1 MRYFVLLALLLATQA
16 AAQQYPAQPVRLIA
30 PAPPGSPVD
39 IRARWV
45 AERLSPALGQPV
57 VVENR
62 AGAGGNLG
70 AEAAAKSRPDG
81 HTLVVVHQGIL
92 AVNPHLYARTGFDP
106 LKDFAP
112 ITRLVDTVLILGV
125 PSDSSFRS
133 VGDLL
138 RAAKDNPGGL
148 NFGSAGVGTPPH
160 MATELL
166 KRLAR
171 REVVHVP
178 YKGAPPALAD
188 LLGGRL
194 AFSIDSATLFVPQAK
209 AGKLRLLAVTGRQR
223 LSILPDTPTLA
234 ESGLPG
240 YQYGAWIGVLTP
252 AGTSGP
258 VVQRLNAALVKALR
272 SPEGRAWVE
281 SQGGVAVGDS
291 PEGFAAYI
299 REEHARWGE
308 LIREAGIRAE

>member
-1 MRYFVLLALLLATQA
+1 VFATQA
-16 AAQQYPAQPVRLIA
+16 AAQRYPAQPVRLIA

-45 AERLSPALGQPV
+45 AERLSPVLGQPV

-70 AEAAAKSRPDG
+70 AETAAKSRPDG
-81 HTLVVVHQGIL
+81 HTLVVVHQGIV

-112 ITRLVDTVLILGV
+112 IARLVDTVLILGV
-125 PSDSSFRS
+125 PNDSPLHS
-133 VGDLL
+133 VGDLV
-138 RAAKDNPGGL
+138 RAAKDNPGRL

-160 MATELL
+160 MATELF

-171 REVVHVP
+171 VDIVHVP
-178 YKGAPPALAD
+178 YKGATPALTD

-194 AFSIDSATLFVPQAK
+194 AFSIDSPTLFMPQAK
-209 AGKLRLLAVTGRQR
+209 AGKLRLLAVTGRKR
-223 LSILPDTPTLA
+223 LPILPDTPTLA

-240 YQYGAWIGVLTP
+240 YQYGAWIGVLAP
-252 AGTSGP
+252 AGTPGP
-258 VVQRLNAALVKALR
+258 VVQRLNAELVKAVR

-281 SQGGVAVGDS
+281 SQGGIAVGDS
-291 PEGFAAYI
+291 PEEFAAYI

>member
-1 MRYFVLLALLLATQA
+1 MRYFLLFVLILVTQA

-45 AERLSPALGQPV
+45 AERLAPALGQPV

-81 HTLVVVHQGIL
+81 HTLVVVHQGIV

-125 PSDSSFRS
+125 PNDSSFRS

-138 RAAKDNPGGL
+138 RAAKDNPGRL
-148 NFGSAGVGTPPH
+148 NFGSAGIGTPPH
-160 MATELL
+160 MATELF

-171 REVVHVP
+171 VEVVHVP
-178 YKGAPPALAD
+178 YKGATPALTD

-209 AGKLRLLAVTGRQR
+209 AGKLRLLAVTGRER

-240 YQYGAWIGVLTP
+240 YQYGAWIGVLAP
-252 AGTSGP
+252 AGTPGP
-258 VVQRLNAALVKALR
+258 VVQRLNAELVKAVR

-291 PEGFAAYI
+291 PEEFAAYI
-299 REEHARWGE
+299 RDEHARWGE
-308 LIREAGIRAE
+308 VIREAGIRAE

>member
-1 MRYFVLLALLLATQA
+1 MRYFLLFVLVLATQA

-45 AERLSPALGQPV
+45 AERLAPALGQPV

-70 AEAAAKSRPDG
+70 AETAAKSRPDG
-81 HTLVVVHQGIL
+81 HTLVVVHQGIV

-125 PSDSSFRS
+125 PNDSAFRS

-138 RAAKDNPGGL
+138 RAAKDNPGRL

-160 MATELL
+160 MATELF

-171 REVVHVP
+171 VDVVHVP
-178 YKGAPPALAD
+178 YKGATPALTD

-194 AFSIDSATLFVPQAK
+194 AFSIDSPTLFVPQAK
-209 AGKLRLLAVTGRQR
+209 AGKLRLLAVTGRER

-240 YQYGAWIGVLTP
+240 YQYGAWIGVLAP
-252 AGTSGP
+252 AGTPGR
-258 VVQRLNAALVKALR
+258 VVQRLNAELVKAVR

-291 PEGFAAYI
+291 PEEFAAYI